1 MSSLNNDAV
10 LAPPSEPDND
20 DDGHDD
26 DDSDDGVW
34 SGATNSPRLP
44 KTEVQNDFLG
54 GPSVI
59 SGDVVAGE
67 SPLMPD
73 SGNIAVMTSAFA
85 GAQVLLAAD
94 TLSEGGHS
102 GHDSSGLPLLPV
114 ESSLSSVAFA
124 NTGLEPVTDIWAISA
139 LQDDI
144 EHLQDMAYRLVYEL
158 AEAMGCE
165 GDVYEDKRA
174 GAAGFS
180 ASEHGGEFALF
191 LAGLSG
197 QLSDKQF
204 NMFMFCLNF
213 SVLSLQA
220 IRLFLMMCTW

>member
-94 TLSEGGHS
+94 TL
-102 GHDSSGLPLLPV
+102 
-114 ESSLSSVAFA
+114 
-124 NTGLEPVTDIWAISA
+124 
-139 LQDDI
+139 
-144 EHLQDMAYRLVYEL
+144 
-158 AEAMGCE
+158 
-165 GDVYEDKRA
+165 
-174 GAAGFS
+174 
-180 ASEHGGEFALF
+180 
-191 LAGLSG
+191 
-197 QLSDKQF
+197 
-204 NMFMFCLNF
+204 
-213 SVLSLQA
+213 
-220 IRLFLMMCTW
+220 